1 MDHQVAVGVGQKPLV
16 AGRLRE
22 LALEQPHHKHG
33 VGLGQAHTAR
43 RCQNDAVQALRDVPH
58 VGGAQKQGEQLGVV
72 GGGEHLVLQQQGQL
86 VEQGHD
92 DVPLAQHL
100 IGFGQAALRAQRFSQ
115 RVQGVLGSQR
125 LQKQVELFGQRG
137 GPGVFGAGQ
146 KVGDTLHQ
154 KGAGGFGVLQGLS
167 VLRVVGARV
176 PSGTAGERCAPV
188 SRAQRP
194 GVGVVF
200 QRALL
205 RFGQVD
211 QPGLEQPQQTAAGD
225 TAAG

>member
-1 MDHQVAVGVGQKPLV
+1 M
-16 AGRLRE
+16 
-22 LALEQPHHKHG
+22 
-33 VGLGQAHTAR
+33 
-43 RCQNDAVQALRDVPH
+43 PH

-72 GGGEHLVLQQQGQL
+72 GGGEHLVPQQQSQL

-92 DVPLAQHL
+92 DVPLAQHF
-100 IGFGQAALRAQRFSQ
+100 IGFGQAALRAQRFGQ
-115 RVQGVLGSQR
+115 CVQGVLGPQR
-125 LQKQVELFGQRG
+125 LQKQVELLGQRG

-146 KVGDTLHQ
+146 KVGDALHQ
-154 KGAGGFGVLQGLS
+154 KGAGGFGVLQGLP

-176 PSGTAGERCAPV
+176 PGGAAGERCAPV

-205 RFGQVD
+205 RFGQIHK
-211 QPGLEQPQQTAAGD
+211 PGFQQAQQTAARN
-225 TAAG
+225 TAAR